1 MKPGPNDEIG
11 RLNLMTNETQLN
23 VLPRIKS
30 GKIYDL
36 SVDYYVG
43 MPSWFAIGDPRYQ
56 YWLTHSPHG
65 TTVDDPM
72 GLASAE
78 DAFGRLRAFLARR
91 GASSEAVDDM
101 EGFERELH
109 EYFMAAEREVLAEEL
124 GRLDV
129 DLPAVTIGGKL
140 CRRVVRCEET
150 YVSAAGPV
158 RVMRTLYRG
167 GHAEERALCPLEL
180 RAGVVEGR
188 WTPLAARQVAFVVA
202 HLTPQEGEDL
212 FRELGN
218 MTPSKSSLD
227 GCPSSLGRVGRGNG
241 CALKRC
247 CVPKRRC
254 PRKPLR

>member
-1 MKPGPNDEIG
+1 MDTVLKPGPNDEIG

-109 EYFMAAEREVLAEEL
+109 EY
-124 GRLDV
+124 
-129 DLPAVTIGGKL
+129 
-140 CRRVVRCEET
+140 
-150 YVSAAGPV
+150 
-158 RVMRTLYRG
+158 
-167 GHAEERALCPLEL
+167 
-180 RAGVVEGR
+180 
-188 WTPLAARQVAFVVA
+188 
-202 HLTPQEGEDL
+202 
-212 FRELGN
+212 
-218 MTPSKSSLD
+218 
-227 GCPSSLGRVGRGNG
+227 
-241 CALKRC
+241 
-247 CVPKRRC
+247 
-254 PRKPLR
+254 